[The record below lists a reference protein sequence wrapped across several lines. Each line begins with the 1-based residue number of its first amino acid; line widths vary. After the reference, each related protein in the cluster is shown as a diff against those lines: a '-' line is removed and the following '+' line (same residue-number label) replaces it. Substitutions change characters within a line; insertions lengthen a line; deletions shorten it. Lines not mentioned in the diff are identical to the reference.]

1 MSLYVLGDPHLS
13 LGSEKPMD
21 IFSGWDGYV
30 SLLEENWKKT
40 VQPQDTILLAG
51 DISWAL
57 KLEETKADFDFL
69 EALPGKKILLKG
81 NHDLWWSTKSKVE
94 RFWTQ
99 QGYTSFSLLF
109 NNAYEYGD
117 YCLCGSRGWIN
128 EPGVPQDKKI
138 LDREAGRLRMSL
150 EAGRQTGKQ
159 PIVFLHYPPVYA
171 SLRCDEIMEV
181 LLEYGVKRCYY
192 GHLHGRDTF
201 RGAVNGAREGIA
213 FTLISADYLRFQP
226 KLVEP

>member
-13 LGSEKPMD
+13 LGAQKPMD
-21 IFSGWDGYV
+21 IFAGWDGYV

-40 VQPQDTILLAG
+40 VQPDDTILLAG

-69 EALPGKKILLKG
+69 ERLPGRKILLKG

-94 RFWTQ
+94 RFWAE
-99 QGYTSFSLLF
+99 QGYASFSLLF

-128 EPGVPQDKKI
+128 EPGAPQDKKI
-138 LDREAGRLRMSL
+138 LDREAGRLRLSL
-150 EAGRQTGKQ
+150 QAGKATGKT
-159 PIVFLHYPPVYA
+159 PIVFLHYPPVYG
-171 SLRCDEIMEV
+171 SLRCDEMMEV

-192 GHLHGRDTF
+192 GHLHGKDTF
-201 RGAVNGAREGIA
+201 RGAVNGVREGIE
-213 FTLISADYLRFQP
+213 FTLISADYLHFQP
-226 KLVEP
+226 KLVEE

>member
-109 NNAYEYGD
+109 NIHGAAGMLI
-117 YCLCGSRGWIN
+117 CS
-128 EPGVPQDKKI
+128 
-138 LDREAGRLRMSL
+138 EAG
-150 EAGRQTGKQ
+150 GRVTTVEGGS
-159 PIVFLHYPPVYA
+159 PPLTSPCGVLASNSALHSQILA
-171 SLRCDEIMEV
+171 
-181 LLEYGVKRCYY
+181 LLEG
-192 GHLHGRDTF
+192 
-201 RGAVNGAREGIA
+201 
-213 FTLISADYLRFQP
+213 
-226 KLVEP
+226 